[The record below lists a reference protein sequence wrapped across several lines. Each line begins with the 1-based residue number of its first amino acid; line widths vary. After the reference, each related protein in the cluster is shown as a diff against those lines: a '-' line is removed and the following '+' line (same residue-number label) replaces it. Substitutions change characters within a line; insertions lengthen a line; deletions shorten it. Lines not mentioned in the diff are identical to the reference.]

1 MNENSYD
8 VIVAGSGMGG
18 SLAAAMAARNGA
30 KTLLLDRNDI
40 ETAGKKTNWG
50 WVCGD
55 AVAESHLKYIRE
67 NAKGLSFD
75 YPELDKKVDGVL
87 ALSPDLESKF
97 IFEGEGYV
105 LNRPVFERK
114 LVEYAIKNGVE
125 YVPKFEVEGP
135 ILEGN
140 KVVGVFGKD
149 KDTSHA
155 KYYAK
160 VVVDALGIATT
171 LRRKLPEND
180 YIDRMI
186 DIDDVEST
194 GRYIYSFE
202 PDHEDPRYYDPKNAI
217 IHLNQHIAP
226 GGYGWVF
233 PKKGNRVNIGLGV
246 QKRSLEVRNKKLN
259 RNDTLHTLMDQ
270 YVESN
275 PVIKKVKLDN
285 ENMNGKGY
293 WSVAVRRQ
301 MESLVYPGYL
311 GVGDSMAMPN
321 PISAGGIGPA
331 LVSGILGGINA
342 ARAASENEAN
352 LDVLWKYNL
361 DFNEEYGKKTA
372 GLEAFRVY
380 LQSLNNDL
388 LNYGM
393 KMFITEEEAVDLSY
407 GRIPELS
414 LASKFK
420 IALKGAANI
429 RAFSNLLYTVRKMKV
444 FDELYKKY
452 PKTPK
457 GFVEWKHKVQEEMHE
472 VKEKFKPNPV

>member
-1 MNENSYD
+1 MNENYYD

-18 SLAAAMAARNGA
+18 TLAASMAVREGA
-30 KTLLLDRNDI
+30 KVLLLDRNDI
-40 ETAGKKTNWG
+40 DTAGKKTNWG

-97 IFEGEGYV
+97 IFDGEGYI
-105 LNRPVFERK
+105 LNRPLFERK
-114 LVEYAIKNGVE
+114 LLQYAIKQGVE

-135 ILEGN
+135 IIESDS
-140 KVVGVFGKD
+140 VVGVFGKD
-149 KDTSHA
+149 KETSHA
-155 KYYAK
+155 KYMAK

-171 LRRKLPEND
+171 LRRKLPENE
-180 YIDRMI
+180 YVDRMI
-186 DIDDVEST
+186 DIDDIEST

-202 PDHEDPRYYDPKNAI
+202 PDHDDPKYYDPKNAI
-217 IHLNQHIAP
+217 IHLNQELAP

-233 PKKGNRVNIGLGV
+233 PKNGNRVNIGLGV
-246 QKRSLEVRNKKLN
+246 QKRSLETRNKKLGK
-259 RNDTLHTLMDQ
+259 NDTLHSLMDA
-270 YVESN
+270 YVDYN
-275 PVIKKVKLDN
+275 PVIKNVKLDN
-285 ENMNGKGY
+285 EDMNGKGY

-301 MESLVYPGYL
+301 MESLVYNGYI

-331 LVSGILGGINA
+331 MVSGILGGINA
-342 ARAASENEAN
+342 ARAAKDGDTSIKA
-352 LDVLWKYNL
+352 LWKYNL

-393 KMFITEEEAVDLSY
+393 NMFITEKEAVDLSY

-429 RAFSNLLYTVRKMKV
+429 KAFSNLIYTVRKMKT
-444 FDELYKKY
+444 FDELYAKY
-452 PKTPK
+452 PKSPE
-457 GFVEWKHKVQEEMHE
+457 GFKEWKLKVKSEMHE
-472 VKEKFKPNPV
+472 VKERFQPNPI